1 MEKIVWYS
9 KYNTGNEIIDSE
21 HQYLVS
27 LINEIMEKRKEMNL
41 DEIKR
46 IFIELKR
53 YAHIH
58 FYNEEKLMEEI
69 NYPKIE
75 DHKAQHRVFL
85 EELDKIE
92 KELMLENKYVSF
104 EIMIF
109 LSKWFINHIQHMD
122 KDFSSY
128 FGN

>member
-1 MEKIVWYS
+1 MEKIIWLS
-9 KYNTGNEIIDSE
+9 KYNLGNEVIDSE
-21 HQYLVS
+21 HQYLIT
-27 LINEIMEKRKEMNL
+27 LINQIIEKRKEMEL
-41 DEIKR
+41 EEIKR

-58 FYNEEKLMEEI
+58 FYNEERLMEEI

-75 DHKAQHRVFL
+75 EHKTQHRIFV

-92 KELMLENKYVSF
+92 KELMFENKYVSF

>member
-1 MEKIVWYS
+1 MEKIIWLS
-9 KYNTGNEIIDSE
+9 KYNIGIETIDSE

-27 LINEIMEKRKEMNL
+27 LINEIIEKRKEMNL
-41 DEIKR
+41 EEIKR

-75 DHKAQHRVFL
+75 GHKAQHRVFV

-109 LSKWFINHIQHMD
+109 LSKWFINHIQLMD

-128 FGN
+128 IGN

>member
-1 MEKIVWYS
+1 MEKIIWLN
-9 KYNTGNEIIDSE
+9 KYNIGNETIDSE
-21 HQYLVS
+21 HKYLVS

-41 DEIKR
+41 DEVKR

-75 DHKAQHRVFL
+75 DHKAQHRVFV

-92 KELMLENKYVSF
+92 KELILENKYVSF

-128 FGN
+128 FVN